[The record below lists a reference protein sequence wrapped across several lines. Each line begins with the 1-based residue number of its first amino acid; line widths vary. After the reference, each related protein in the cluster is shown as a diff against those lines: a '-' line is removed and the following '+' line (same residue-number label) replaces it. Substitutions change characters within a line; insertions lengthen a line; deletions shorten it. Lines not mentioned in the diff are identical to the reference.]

1 MLEMD
6 SFTLN
11 TTAAYDFAI
20 FDGSVATTELSAASL
35 HLSVLQHRNLR
46 ASSLVVEPDDYEVA
60 KLYLEY

>member
-11 TTAAYDFAI
+11 TNAAYDFGI
-20 FDGSVATTELSAASL
+20 FDGSVARNKLSAASL
-35 HLSVLQHRNLR
+35 HLSVLHHRNGR
-46 ASSLVVEPDDYEVA
+46 APSSVVEPDDYQVA